1 MIGLIAAFAKGRVI
15 GSRGRI
21 PWNIPGEQTR
31 FRKLTTGNIIIMG
44 RISYEEIGYP
54 LPGRIT
60 IVVSTSKSFS
70 AENCYT
76 VNNIDEAL
84 ALAEKI
90 APEKDIYF
98 SGGEQIYKKAMDI
111 VDKMYITE
119 IDLDVEGDTFFP
131 EFMAE
136 EWEADIVA
144 EINGDVSYRYITYTR
159 KDKK

>member
-1 MIGLIAAFAKGRVI
+1 M
-15 GSRGRI
+15 
-21 PWNIPGEQTR
+21 EYTR
-31 FRKLTTGNIIIMG
+31 RADKIQKIDHRKYFIMG

>member
-1 MIGLIAAFAKGRVI
+1 
-15 GSRGRI
+15 
-21 PWNIPGEQTR
+21 
-31 FRKLTTGNIIIMG
+31 MG